1 LTPPIHALR
10 IQAMQAMNASV
21 RNMVLAPAFFGTP
34 IVLVATVALALV
46 SRRRRA
52 AMAFA
57 AAAVIYFS
65 GGMVLTMAVNIP
77 MNEALVEITP
87 PENMEQAE
95 EIWSTYSSKWQ
106 VFSQIRTAA
115 SMTALILTGVG
126 VHTLRPIAV

>member
-1 LTPPIHALR
+1 
-10 IQAMQAMNASV
+10 
-21 RNMVLAPAFFGTP
+21 
-34 IVLVATVALALV
+34 
-46 SRRRRA
+46 
-52 AMAFA
+52 MAFA

-77 MNEALVEITP
+77 INEALEITP

-95 EIWSTYSSKWQ
+95 EIWSTYASKWQ

-126 VHTLRPIAV
+126 VHTLRPTAV

>member
-1 LTPPIHALR
+1 
-10 IQAMQAMNASV
+10 
-21 RNMVLAPAFFGTP
+21 
-34 IVLVATVALALV
+34 
-46 SRRRRA
+46 
-52 AMAFA
+52 MAFA